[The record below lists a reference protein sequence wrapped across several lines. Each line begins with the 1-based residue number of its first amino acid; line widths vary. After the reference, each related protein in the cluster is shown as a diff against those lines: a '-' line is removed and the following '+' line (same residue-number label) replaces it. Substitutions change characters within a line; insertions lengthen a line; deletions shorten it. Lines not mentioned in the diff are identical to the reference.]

1 MVRLVPC
8 GVRECR
14 RAAIDRERE
23 TDTSRNKKRKEE
35 QSITEYVLAR
45 PTEPRKPMIVY
56 PVEGCSCMAR
66 QFL

>member
-1 MVRLVPC
+1 MLVRLVPC

-35 QSITEYVLAR
+35 Q
-45 PTEPRKPMIVY
+45 
-56 PVEGCSCMAR
+56 
-66 QFL
+66 